1 MATKNAR
8 KVPAA
13 EPATSRQ
20 PWDWA
25 GDFGRQQMAA
35 ASEGASVLFRGF
47 ESMRRIQED
56 AAHAAAE
63 RHAAAAEKMRKPSSP
78 ADLALVQAET
88 MREDLESAARCW
100 RDLADAALEM
110 NSELLSCATQLV
122 NSEDVMASARFLHS

>member
-47 ESMRRIQED
+47 EAMRR
-56 AAHAAAE
+56 
-63 RHAAAAEKMRKPSSP
+63 M
-78 ADLALVQAET
+78 ALVQAET